1 MGGETTS
8 APGGP
13 SAQEGFPQVESNG
26 RDKGSRPGLLR
37 LASPEKDRRSV
48 VVADRRPGLSLSIG
62 LPAPLGETDPSQEGG
77 EPDHP
82 CLHQEGPP
90 PALGM
95 PIRESQEQTEQHPRE
110 HVGSPARHSTPA
122 RKYGL
127 HVQRV
132 PRDAKSEAP
141 AVQVQSHE
149 PGGRKGRAAGSVP
162 TLAPANRRTRPS
174 RSIRQTIASTA
185 RGRQ

>member
-1 MGGETTS
+1 MGDKTTS
-8 APGGP
+8 AAGGP
-13 SAQEGFPQVESNG
+13 PAQEGFPQVESNG
-26 RDKGSRPGLLR
+26 RDKASRSGLLR

-62 LPAPLGETDPSQEGG
+62 LPAPLGEPDPSQEGR

-82 CLHQEGPP
+82 CLHQEAPP
-90 PALGM
+90 PAPGI
-95 PIRESQEQTEQHPRE
+95 PIREGQEQTEQHPRK
-110 HVGSPARHSTPA
+110 HVGRPAHHSTPA
-122 RKYGL
+122 QKYGL
-127 HVQRV
+127 HMQPVQR
-132 PRDAKSEAP
+132 DAI
-141 AVQVQSHE
+141 QVQSHE

-162 TLAPANRRTRPS
+162 TLVPANRRTRPS

>member
-1 MGGETTS
+1 MGDETTS

-13 SAQEGFPQVESNG
+13 PAQEGFSQVESNG
-26 RDKGSRPGLLR
+26 PGLLR

-62 LPAPLGETDPSQEGG
+62 LPAPLGETDPSQEGH

-82 CLHQEGPP
+82 CLHQEAPP
-90 PALGM
+90 PAPGI
-95 PIRESQEQTEQHPRE
+95 PIREGQEQTEQHPRK
-110 HVGSPARHSTPA
+110 HVGNPARHSTPA
-122 RKYGL
+122 QKYGL

-132 PRDAKSEAP
+132 PRDAI
-141 AVQVQSHE
+141 QVQSHE

-162 TLAPANRRTRPS
+162 TLVPANRRTRPS